1 MRRSRSGAAA
11 EQADVDLTPMLD
23 VVFILLIFFI
33 VSASFAR
40 EIGLD
45 LAARPGTAPVRAVD
59 DLENIL
65 IQVTSDETI
74 FVDRRAVALD
84 SVRAQI
90 ERLRAERPQGSV
102 VIAAA
107 GRARNGVLVE
117 LMDQARLAGVDRIA
131 LADELP

>member
-65 IQVTSDETI
+65 IQVTKRSSSTGARSRSI
-74 FVDRRAVALD
+74 RSARRSSGSARSDRRGR
-84 SVRAQI
+84 SSS
-90 ERLRAERPQGSV
+90 PQRDAPETVCSSS
-102 VIAAA
+102 
-107 GRARNGVLVE
+107 
-117 LMDQARLAGVDRIA
+117 
-131 LADELP
+131 